1 MNFRPSEADRG
12 IGILGRCRRSQVE
25 DEEVWSRKRERTWK
39 RRCVLKKKK
48 KKYYSGR
55 GGRTRNRRKRERERE
70 RVVVSGALVRKRAP
84 IIYVDVSGAREK
96 ALGIA
101 AERVLAELRGG

>member
-48 KKYYSGR
+48 KKKKKYYSGR

-70 RVVVSGALVRKRAP
+70 RES
-84 IIYVDVSGAREK
+84 SS
-96 ALGIA
+96 
-101 AERVLAELRGG
+101 

>member
-1 MNFRPSEADRG
+1 MDEVAERG
-12 IGILGRCRRSQVE
+12 IGG
-25 DEEVWSRKRERTWK
+25 K
-39 RRCVLKKKK
+39 
-48 KKYYSGR
+48 G
-55 GGRTRNRRKRERERE
+55 RERE

>member
-48 KKYYSGR
+48 KYYSGR

-70 RVVVSGALVRKRAP
+70 R
-84 IIYVDVSGAREK
+84 E
-96 ALGIA
+96 
-101 AERVLAELRGG
+101 